1 MSSRTEH
8 STASER
14 TAPGFRRLV
23 IFWTAVVFATPVL
36 AQVPSLPP
44 PGQAAQVLQQA
55 VTANPSLS
63 NLITAKLQASG
74 MTPDQIR
81 ARLSAAG
88 YSPNL
93 LDSYM
98 PGAATGQNL
107 NPGAQELS
115 AIQALGLPPLV
126 ISAGT
131 LAVDT
136 GVIARAA
143 RMAAESLATGRY
155 VFGVDVFSRSQT
167 LFMPLLSGPV
177 PPDYQVGP
185 GDELVLILTGEV
197 ELSYDLPV
205 TREGF
210 IVVPQVGQIYVANQ
224 TLDQLRDL
232 LYAKLG
238 RVYSGVRRGAG
249 ARTQFT
255 LSVAN
260 VRANQIYVV
269 GEVNQPGAY
278 QISAL
283 GTVLS
288 ALYAAGGV
296 TDRANLRTIGVQR
309 AGKTV
314 ATFDLY
320 DYLLRGDSRNDIRL
334 QTGDVVFVGVHG
346 LRAQIT
352 GAVIRPAIY
361 EMKGSETLA
370 DLLKDAGGFKANAA
384 KRRLAV
390 YRILP
395 YPETPPGPLYRT
407 TIDVPLQAG
416 PDSVIGA
423 PALALEPGDSVVVD
437 SIGPLEHGLYVGI
450 AGMVR
455 KPGAYA
461 WHPGMTLRDLVL
473 LARGPMVGAD
483 LTQAEIARLPAQ
495 RTEGELATTLRVPL
509 DSSYLYERDSSGRYI
524 GAPGLAFPKPGAAE
538 VALEPYDNVLIFRQP
553 DFELQRTVTIVGEVK
568 FPGTYSLKSKTDHLA
583 DLVMR
588 AGGLTPQAY
597 AEGIR
602 FIRDASGV
610 GRINVD
616 LSQAL
621 RDTTS
626 GANLILQP
634 DDSIFIPEFE
644 PTVKILGAVNAPGSV
659 LWAQG
664 QSLSDYINA
673 AGGFSYTADEGR
685 VAVRYA
691 NGEVKTKHHFL
702 FFHSSPKPG
711 PGSEVTVPTKDLSHP
726 TDYVALFGSIAQVLA
741 SSLAIVLLATK
752 L

>member
-1 MSSRTEH
+1 MSPCT
-8 STASER
+8 ER
-14 TAPGFRRLV
+14 TAAGSRLLWLTCIGV
-23 IFWTAVVFATPVL
+23 LFATPLL

-55 VTANPSLS
+55 VSANPSLA
-63 NLITAKLQASG
+63 NLITAKLQSSG

-88 YSPNL
+88 YSPSL

-98 PGAATGQNL
+98 PGQPANQAL
-107 NPGAQELS
+107 NPGSQELG

-126 ISAGT
+126 VSAGT

-136 GVIARAA
+136 GIIARAA

-155 VFGVDVFSRSQT
+155 VFGVDVFSRTAT

-197 ELSYDLPV
+197 ELSYDMPV

-224 TLDQLRDL
+224 TLDQLRDV
-232 LYAKLG
+232 LYSRLG
-238 RVYSGVRRGAG
+238 KVYSGVRRGAG

-260 VRANQIYVV
+260 VRANQVYVV

-288 ALYAAGGV
+288 ALYVASGV
-296 TDRANLRTIGVQR
+296 TANANLRMINVQR
-309 AGKTV
+309 GGKTV

-320 DYLLRGDSRNDIRL
+320 DYLLKGDSRNDIRL

-346 LRAQIT
+346 TRAQVT
-352 GAVIRPAIY
+352 GGVIRPAIY
-361 EMKGSETLA
+361 ELKDGETLA

-384 KRRLAV
+384 RKRLAI

-395 YPETPPGPLYRT
+395 YPKTLPGPLYRT
-407 TIDVPLQAG
+407 TIDVPLQVGA
-416 PDSVIGA
+416 DSTMKV
-423 PALALEPGDSVVVD
+423 PALALATGDSVVVD
-437 SIGPLEHGLYVGI
+437 TIGSLEHSLFVGI

-473 LARGPMVGAD
+473 LARGPSVGAD
-483 LTQAEIARLPAQ
+483 LSEAEIARLPAQ
-495 RTEGELATTLRVPL
+495 RTQGELATTVRVPL
-509 DSSYLYERDSSGRYI
+509 DSTYLYERDSAGHYI
-524 GAPGLAFPKPGAAE
+524 GAPGLTFPKPGAAE
-538 VALEPYDNVLIFRQP
+538 VSLEPYDNVLIFRQP

-583 DLVMR
+583 ALVVR

-597 AEGIR
+597 PDGIR
-602 FIRDASGV
+602 FVRDANGV

-616 LSQAL
+616 LPDAL
-621 RDTTS
+621 RDTS
-626 GANLILQP
+626 SRANIILQP

-644 PTVKILGAVNAPGSV
+644 PTVKVNGAVNAPGSV

-664 QSLSDYINA
+664 QSLSDYISA

-685 VAVRYA
+685 VSVRYA
-691 NGEVKTKHHFL
+691 NGEVKTRHHFL
-702 FFHSSPKPG
+702 FFHSNPKPG
-711 PGSEVTVPTKDLSHP
+711 PGSEVTIPTKDLSHP
-726 TDYVALFGSIAQVLA
+726 TDYVALFGAIAQVLA

>member
-1 MSSRTEH
+1 MSCFRVQLTSSWLH
-8 STASER
+8 ALVAACALISTPLS
-14 TAPGFRRLV
+14 
-23 IFWTAVVFATPVL
+23 
-36 AQVPSLPP
+36 AQVPP
-44 PGQAAQVLQQA
+44 PGQAAQALQSA
-55 VTANPSLS
+55 VQANPSLA

-74 MTPDQIR
+74 MSPDQIR
-81 ARLSAAG
+81 ARLSASG

-98 PGAATGQNL
+98 PGQPASPGL
-107 NPGAQELS
+107 NPGPQELS

-143 RMAAESLATGRY
+143 RMAAESLAAGSY
-155 VFGVDVFSRSQT
+155 VFGVDVFTRTQT

-177 PPDYQVGP
+177 PAEYQVGP

-224 TLDQLRDL
+224 TLDQLRDV
-232 LYAKLG
+232 LYTRLG
-238 RVYSGVRRGAG
+238 KVYSGVRRGAG

-288 ALYAAGGV
+288 ALYAAGGI
-296 TDRANLRTIGVQR
+296 TSRANTRAITVQR
-309 AGKTV
+309 GGKTV
-314 ATFDLY
+314 AVFDLY

-334 QTGDVVFVGVHG
+334 QTGDVVFVGIHG

-361 EMKGSETLA
+361 ELKEGETLQ
-370 DLLKDAGGFKANAA
+370 DLLREAGGFKANAA
-384 KRRLAV
+384 RRRLSIF
-390 YRILP
+390 RILP
-395 YPETPPGPLYRT
+395 YPILPPGPLART
-407 TIDVPLQAG
+407 TIDVPLNPRGDTAAR
-416 PDSVIGA
+416 V
-423 PALALEPGDSVVVD
+423 PALAMAAGDSVVVD

-461 WHPGMTLRDLVL
+461 WSPGMTLRDLVL
-473 LARGPMVGAD
+473 LARGPAVGAD
-483 LTQAEIARLPAQ
+483 LNDAEIARLPASRSQ
-495 RTEGELATTLRVPL
+495 GELATTIRVPL
-509 DSSYLYERDSSGRYI
+509 DSSYLIERDSAGRYI
-524 GAPGLAFPKPGAAE
+524 GAPGISFPKGGAAE
-538 VALEPYDNVLIFRQP
+538 VPLEPYDNVLIFRQP
-553 DFELQRTVTIVGEVK
+553 DFELQRTVTILGEVR
-568 FPGTYSLKSKTDHLA
+568 FPGTYSLRSKVDRLA
-583 DLVMR
+583 ELLQR

-597 AEGIR
+597 PDGVHFLRTAN
-602 FIRDASGV
+602 GV
-610 GRINVD
+610 GRINID
-616 LSQAL
+616 LRDAL
-621 RDTTS
+621 RDS
-626 GANLILQP
+626 SSRANLILQP
-634 DDSIFIPEFE
+634 FDTVFIPEFE
-644 PTVKILGAVNAPGSV
+644 PTVRVVGAVNTPGSV
-659 LWAQG
+659 LWSPDL
-664 QSLSDYINA
+664 SLSDYIRA
-673 AGGFSYTADEGR
+673 SGGYSYTADEGR
-685 VAVRYA
+685 VSVRYA
-691 NGEVKTKHHFL
+691 NGDVKTRSHFL
-702 FFHSSPKPG
+702 FIHSNPTPG
-711 PGSEVTVPTKDLSHP
+711 PGAEITVPTRDLSHP
-726 TDYVALFGSIAQVLA
+726 TDVVALVGSIAQVLA
-741 SSLAIVLLATK
+741 STVAIIAIATK

>member
-1 MSSRTEH
+1 MRSYT
-8 STASER
+8 ER
-14 TAPGFRRLV
+14 TAPCSRRLWV
-23 IFWTAVVFATPVL
+23 VCTALFASAPL
-36 AQVPSLPP
+36 AAQIPPGLPA

-55 VTANPSLS
+55 VTANPSLA
-63 NLITAKLQASG
+63 NLITAKLQSSG

-81 ARLSAAG
+81 ARLAAAG

-98 PGAATGQNL
+98 PGQPANQAL
-107 NPGAQELS
+107 NPGSQELG

-136 GVIARAA
+136 GIIARAA
-143 RMAAESLATGRY
+143 RMAAESLATGNY
-155 VFGVDVFSRSQT
+155 VFGVDVFSRTAT

-197 ELSYDLPV
+197 ELSYDMPV

-224 TLDQLRDL
+224 TLDQLRDV
-232 LYAKLG
+232 LYSRLG

-296 TDRANLRTIGVQR
+296 TPRANVRTVGVQR

-346 LRAQIT
+346 LRAQMT
-352 GAVIRPAIY
+352 GSVIRPAIY
-361 EMKGSETLA
+361 EMKGNETLA
-370 DLLKDAGGFKANAA
+370 DLLRDAGGFKANAA
-384 KRRLAV
+384 RRRIAI

-395 YPETPPGPLYRT
+395 YPLTPPGPLYRT
-407 TIDVPLQAG
+407 TIDVPLQVGA
-416 PDSVIGA
+416 DSAVKV
-423 PALALEPGDSVVVD
+423 PALALAAGDSVVVD
-437 SIGPLEHGLYVGI
+437 SIGPLGKSLYVGI
-450 AGMVR
+450 VGMVR

-461 WHPGMTLRDLVL
+461 WHPGMTLRDLML
-473 LARGPMVGAD
+473 LARGPLIGAD
-483 LTQAEIARLPAQ
+483 LTEAEIARLPAQ
-495 RTEGELATTLRVPL
+495 RTQGELATTIRVPL
-509 DSSYLYERDSSGRYI
+509 DSSYLFERDSAGHYI
-524 GAPGLAFPKPGAAE
+524 GAPGLSFPKPGAAE
-538 VALEPYDNVLIFRQP
+538 VTLEPFDNVLVFRQP
-553 DFELQRTVTIVGEVK
+553 DFELQRTVTILGEVK
-568 FPGTYSLKSKTDHLA
+568 FPGTYSLKSKTDKLA
-583 DLVMR
+583 ELVGR
-588 AGGLTPQAY
+588 AGGLTAQAY
-597 AEGIR
+597 PDGIR
-602 FIRDASGV
+602 FFRDASAV
-610 GRINVD
+610 GRIDVD
-616 LSQAL
+616 LPEAL

-626 GANLILQP
+626 RANLILQP
-634 DDSIFIPEFE
+634 DDSVFIPEFE

-659 LWAQG
+659 LWAPG
-664 QSLSDYINA
+664 QSLSDYIGA
-673 AGGFSYTADEGR
+673 AGGFNYTADEGR
-685 VAVRYA
+685 VSVRFA
-691 NGEVKTKHHFL
+691 NGQVKTKHHFL
-702 FFHSSPKPG
+702 FIHSNPTPG
-711 PGSEVTVPTKDLSHP
+711 PGSEITVPSRDLSHP
-726 TDYVALFGSIAQVLA
+726 TDYVALFGAIAQVLA

>member
-1 MSSRTEH
+1 M
-8 STASER
+8 
-14 TAPGFRRLV
+14 
-23 IFWTAVVFATPVL
+23 
-36 AQVPSLPP
+36 
-44 PGQAAQVLQQA
+44 
-55 VTANPSLS
+55 TANPSLA
-63 NLITAKLQASG
+63 NLITAKLQSSG

-88 YSPNL
+88 YAPNL

-98 PGAATGQNL
+98 PGQPANQAL
-107 NPGAQELS
+107 NPGAQELG

-126 ISAGT
+126 VSAGT

-136 GVIARAA
+136 GIIARAA

-155 VFGVDVFSRSQT
+155 VFGVDVFSRTAT
-167 LFMPLLSGPV
+167 LFLPLLSGPV

-224 TLDQLRDL
+224 TLDQLRDI
-232 LYAKLG
+232 LYTRLG
-238 RVYSGVRRGAG
+238 KVYSGVRRGAG

-260 VRANQIYVV
+260 VRANQVYVV

-288 ALYAAGGV
+288 ALYVASGV
-296 TDRANLRTIGVQR
+296 TANANLRMINVQR
-309 AGKTV
+309 GGKTV

-320 DYLLRGDSRNDIRL
+320 DYLLKGDSRNDIRL

-346 LRAQIT
+346 TRAQIT
-352 GAVIRPAIY
+352 GGVIRPAIY
-361 EMKGSETLA
+361 ELKDGETLA
-370 DLLKDAGGFKANAA
+370 DLLKDAGGLKANAA
-384 KRRLAV
+384 RKRLAI

-395 YPETPPGPLYRT
+395 YPRSLPGPLYRT
-407 TIDVPLQAG
+407 TIDVPLLVGA
-416 PDSVIGA
+416 DSTMKV
-423 PALALEPGDSVVVD
+423 PALALATGDSVVVD
-437 SIGPLEHGLYVGI
+437 TIGSLEHSLFVGI

-455 KPGAYA
+455 KPGSYA

-473 LARGPMVGAD
+473 LARGPTVGAD
-483 LTQAEIARLPAQ
+483 LSEAEIARLPVQ
-495 RTEGELATTLRVPL
+495 RTQGELATTVRVPL
-509 DSSYLYERDSSGRYI
+509 DSTYLYERDSAGHYI

-538 VALEPYDNVLIFRQP
+538 VSLEPYDNVLIFRQP

-583 DLVMR
+583 DLVVR

-597 AEGIR
+597 PDGIR
-602 FIRDASGV
+602 FVRDANGV

-616 LSQAL
+616 LSDAL
-621 RDTTS
+621 RDTS
-626 GANLILQP
+626 SRANIILQP

-644 PTVKILGAVNAPGSV
+644 PTVKVNGAVNAPGSV

-664 QSLSDYINA
+664 QSLSDYISA

-685 VAVRYA
+685 VSVRYA
-691 NGEVKTKHHFL
+691 NGE
-702 FFHSSPKPG
+702 
-711 PGSEVTVPTKDLSHP
+711 
-726 TDYVALFGSIAQVLA
+726 
-741 SSLAIVLLATK
+741 
-752 L
+752 

>member
-1 MSSRTEH
+1 MSPCT
-8 STASER
+8 ER
-14 TAPGFRRLV
+14 TAPGSRLLWLTCIGV
-23 IFWTAVVFATPVL
+23 LFATPLL

-55 VTANPSLS
+55 VSANPSLA
-63 NLITAKLQASG
+63 NLITAKLQSSG

-88 YSPNL
+88 YSPSL

-98 PGAATGQNL
+98 PGQPANQAL
-107 NPGAQELS
+107 NPGSQELG

-126 ISAGT
+126 VSAGT

-136 GVIARAA
+136 GIIARAA

-155 VFGVDVFSRSQT
+155 VFGVDVFSRTAT

-197 ELSYDLPV
+197 ELSYDMPV

-224 TLDQLRDL
+224 TLDQLRDV
-232 LYAKLG
+232 LYSRLG
-238 RVYSGVRRGAG
+238 KVYSGVRRGAG

-260 VRANQIYVV
+260 VRANQVYVV

-288 ALYAAGGV
+288 ALYVASGV
-296 TDRANLRTIGVQR
+296 TANANLRMINVQR
-309 AGKTV
+309 GGKTV

-320 DYLLRGDSRNDIRL
+320 DYLLKGDSRNDIRL

-346 LRAQIT
+346 TRAQVT
-352 GAVIRPAIY
+352 GGVIRPAIY
-361 EMKGSETLA
+361 ELKDGETLA

-384 KRRLAV
+384 RKRLAI

-395 YPETPPGPLYRT
+395 YPKTLPGPLYRT
-407 TIDVPLQAG
+407 TIDVPLQVGA
-416 PDSVIGA
+416 DSTMKV
-423 PALALEPGDSVVVD
+423 PALALATGDSVVVD
-437 SIGPLEHGLYVGI
+437 TIGSLEHSLFVGI

-473 LARGPMVGAD
+473 LARGPSVGAD
-483 LTQAEIARLPAQ
+483 LSEAEIARLPAQ
-495 RTEGELATTLRVPL
+495 RTQGELATTVRVPL
-509 DSSYLYERDSSGRYI
+509 DSTYLYERDSAGHYI
-524 GAPGLAFPKPGAAE
+524 GAPGLTFPKPGAAE
-538 VALEPYDNVLIFRQP
+538 VSLEPYDNVLIFRQP

-583 DLVMR
+583 ALVVR

-597 AEGIR
+597 PDGIR
-602 FIRDASGV
+602 FVRDANGV

-616 LSQAL
+616 LPDAL
-621 RDTTS
+621 RDTS
-626 GANLILQP
+626 SRANIILQP

-644 PTVKILGAVNAPGSV
+644 PTVKVNGAVNAPGSV

-664 QSLSDYINA
+664 QSLSDYISA

-685 VAVRYA
+685 VSVRYA
-691 NGEVKTKHHFL
+691 NGEVKTRHHFL
-702 FFHSSPKPG
+702 FFHSNPKPG
-711 PGSEVTVPTKDLSHP
+711 PGSEVTIPTKDLSHP
-726 TDYVALFGSIAQVLA
+726 TDYVALFGAIAQVLA

>member
-1 MSSRTEH
+1 MSLSSEC
-8 STASER
+8 TALGS
-14 TAPGFRRLV
+14 RRLLVLCLGV
-23 IFWTAVVFATPVL
+23 IASTPL
-36 AQVPSLPP
+36 AGQVPTLPA

-74 MTPDQIR
+74 MTNDQIR
-81 ARLSAAG
+81 ARLAAAG

-98 PGAATGQNL
+98 PGAPTNQAL
-107 NPGAQELS
+107 NPGSQELG

-155 VFGVDVFSRSQT
+155 VFGVDVFSRTAT

-210 IVVPQVGQIYVANQ
+210 IVVPQVGQIFVVNQ
-224 TLDQLRDL
+224 TLDQLRDV
-232 LYAKLG
+232 LYTRLG
-238 RVYSGVRRGAG
+238 KVYSGVRRGAG

-283 GTVLS
+283 GTVLT

-296 TDRANLRTIGVQR
+296 TTNANLRTINVQR

-314 ATFDLY
+314 ASFDLY
-320 DYLLRGDSRNDIRL
+320 DYLLKGDSRNDIRL

-346 LRAQIT
+346 PRAQIT
-352 GAVIRPAIY
+352 GGVIRPAIY
-361 EMKGSETLA
+361 ELKGGETLA
-370 DLLKDAGGFKANAA
+370 DLLKDAGGFKSNAA
-384 KRRLAV
+384 RKRLAI

-395 YPETPPGPLYRT
+395 YPKTLPGPLYRT
-407 TIDVPLQAG
+407 TIDVPLVVG
-416 PDSVIGA
+416 PDSTVSA
-423 PALALEPGDSVVVD
+423 PALALATGDSVVVD
-437 SIGPLEHGLYVGI
+437 SISSLEHGLYVGI
-450 AGMVR
+450 AGMIR

-473 LARGPMVGAD
+473 LARGPTVGAD
-483 LTQAEIARLPAQ
+483 LTTAEIARLPAQ
-495 RTEGELATTLRVPL
+495 RTQGELATTVRVPL
-509 DSSYLYERDSSGRYI
+509 DSTYLFERDSAGHYI
-524 GAPGLAFPKPGAAE
+524 GAPGMAFPKPGAPE
-538 VALEPYDNVLIFRQP
+538 VPLEPYDNALIFRQP

-583 DLVMR
+583 DLVRR
-588 AGGLTPQAY
+588 AGGLTQQAY
-597 AEGIR
+597 PDGIR
-602 FIRDASGV
+602 FVRGANNV

-616 LSQAL
+616 LPSAL

-644 PTVKILGAVNAPGSV
+644 PTVKVNGAVNAPGSV

-664 QSLSDYINA
+664 QSLSDYISA

-685 VAVRYA
+685 VSVRYA
-691 NGEVKTKHHFL
+691 NGEVKTRHHFL
-702 FFHSSPKPG
+702 FFHSNPTPG
-711 PGSEVTVPTKDLSHP
+711 PGSEITIPTKDLSHP
-726 TDYVALFGSIAQVLA
+726 TDYVALFGAVAQVLA

>member
-1 MSSRTEH
+1 MSCFRVQLTSGWLH
-8 STASER
+8 ALVAAGALISTPLS
-14 TAPGFRRLV
+14 
-23 IFWTAVVFATPVL
+23 
-36 AQVPSLPP
+36 AQVPP
-44 PGQAAQVLQQA
+44 PGQAAQALQNA
-55 VTANPSLS
+55 VQANPSLA

-74 MTPDQIR
+74 MTADQVR

-98 PGAATGQNL
+98 PGAQVAGQNL
-107 NPGAQELS
+107 NPGSQELG
-115 AIQALGLPPLV
+115 AVQALGLPPLV

-155 VFGVDVFSRSQT
+155 VFGVDVFSRTQT

-224 TLDQLRDL
+224 TLDQLRDI
-232 LYAKLG
+232 LYTRLG
-238 RVYSGVRRGAG
+238 KVYSGVRRGAG

-260 VRANQIYVV
+260 VRANQVYVV

-288 ALYAAGGV
+288 ALYVASGV
-296 TDRANLRTIGVQR
+296 TANANLRMINVQR

-320 DYLLRGDSRNDIRL
+320 DYLLKGDSRNDIRL

-346 LRAQIT
+346 TRAQIT
-352 GAVIRPAIY
+352 GGVIRPAIY
-361 EMKGSETLA
+361 ELKDGETLA
-370 DLLKDAGGFKANAA
+370 DLLKDAGGLRANAA
-384 KRRLAV
+384 RRRLAI

-395 YPETPPGPLYRT
+395 YPKTLPGPLYRT
-407 TIDVPLQAG
+407 TIDVPLEVGA
-416 PDSVIGA
+416 DSTMKV
-423 PALALEPGDSVVVD
+423 PALALATGDSVVVD
-437 SIGPLEHGLYVGI
+437 TIGSLEHNLFVGI

-473 LARGPMVGAD
+473 LARGPSVGAD
-483 LTQAEIARLPAQ
+483 LSEAEIARFPAQ
-495 RTEGELATTLRVPL
+495 RTQGELATTVRVPL
-509 DSSYLYERDSSGRYI
+509 DSTYLYERDSVGHYI
-524 GAPGLAFPKPGAAE
+524 GAPGLSFPKPGAPE
-538 VALEPYDNVLIFRQP
+538 VPLEPYDNVLIFRQP

-568 FPGTYSLKSKTDHLA
+568 FPGTYSLKSKTDHLS
-583 DLVMR
+583 DLVIR

-597 AEGIR
+597 PDGIR
-602 FIRDASGV
+602 FVRDANSV

-616 LSQAL
+616 LPGAL
-621 RDTTS
+621 RDTS
-626 GANLILQP
+626 SRANLILQP
-634 DDSIFIPEFE
+634 DDSIYIPEFE
-644 PTVKILGAVNAPGSV
+644 PTVKVNGAVNAPGSV

-664 QSLSDYINA
+664 QSLSDYISA

-685 VAVRYA
+685 VSVRYA
-691 NGEVKTKHHFL
+691 NGEVKTRHHFL
-702 FFHSSPKPG
+702 FFHSNPKPG
-711 PGSEVTVPTKDLSHP
+711 PGSEVTIPTKDLSHP
-726 TDYVALFGSIAQVLA
+726 TDYVALFGAIAQVLA

>member
-1 MSSRTEH
+1 MRH
-8 STASER
+8 SEPKAR
-14 TAPGFRRLV
+14 VQRRRLL
-23 IFWTAVVFATPVL
+23 WLTGVVALLGNAPL
-36 AQVPSLPP
+36 AAQIPPNLPP
-44 PGQAAQVLQQA
+44 PGQAAQALQNA
-55 VTANPSLS
+55 VQANPSLA

-98 PGAATGQNL
+98 PGAQVAGQNL
-107 NPGAQELS
+107 NPGSQELG
-115 AIQALGLPPLV
+115 AVQALGLPPLV

-143 RMAAESLATGRY
+143 RLAAESLSTGNY
-155 VFGVDVFSRSQT
+155 VFGVDVFSRTQT

-224 TLDQLRDL
+224 TLDQLRDV
-232 LYAKLG
+232 LYTRLG
-238 RVYSGVRRGAG
+238 RVYSGVKRGAK
-249 ARTQFT
+249 ASTQFS

-296 TDRANLRTIGVQR
+296 TRNADLRSIKIQR
-309 AGKTV
+309 AGKPI
-314 ATFDLY
+314 AAFDLY
-320 DYLLRGDSRNDIRL
+320 DYLLQGDSRSDIRL
-334 QTGDVVFVGVHG
+334 QTGDVVFVGIHG
-346 LRAQIT
+346 TRAQIT
-352 GAVIRPAIY
+352 GAVKRPAIY
-361 EMKGSETLA
+361 ELTGNESLE
-370 DLLKDAGGFKANAA
+370 DLVRDAGGFQPNAA
-384 KRRLAV
+384 RRRISI

-395 YPETPPGPLYRT
+395 FPRTPPGPLNRT
-407 TIDVPLQAG
+407 TIDVALPLG
-416 PDSVIGA
+416 PDSTVEI
-423 PALALEPGDSVVVD
+423 PAIALIAGDSVVID
-437 SIGPLEHGLYVGI
+437 SVGSLEHSLYVGV

-461 WHPGMTLRDLVL
+461 WSPGMTLRDLIL
-473 LARGPMVGAD
+473 LARGPSVGAD
-483 LTQAEIARLPAQ
+483 LNEAEIARLPAN
-495 RTEGELATTLRVPL
+495 RTQGELATTLRVPL
-509 DSSYLYERDSSGRYI
+509 DSSYLLERDSTGHYV
-524 GAPGLAFPKPGAAE
+524 GAPGVPFPAPGRPE
-538 VALEPYDNVLIFRQP
+538 VILSPYDNVLIFRQP
-553 DFELQRTVTIVGEVK
+553 DFELQRTVTIAGEVR
-568 FPGTYSLKSKTDHLA
+568 FPGTYSLRSKTERLA
-583 DLVMR
+583 DLVQR
-588 AGGLTPQAY
+588 AGGLTSQAY

-602 FIRDASGV
+602 FLRATNSV
-610 GRINVD
+610 GRINVN
-616 LSQAL
+616 LPTAL

-626 GANLILQP
+626 RANLILQP
-634 DDSIFIPEFE
+634 YDSVFIPEFE
-644 PTVKILGAVNAPGSV
+644 PTVKVAGAVNAPGSV
-659 LWAQG
+659 LWAPG
-664 QSLSDYINA
+664 QSLSDYISA
-673 AGGFSYTADEGR
+673 AGGYSYAADGGK
-685 VAVRYA
+685 VSVRYA
-691 NGEVKTKHHFL
+691 NGEVKTASHFL
-702 FFHSSPKPG
+702 FFHSLPTPG
-711 PGSEVTVPTKDLSHP
+711 PGSEITVPNRDLSHP

-741 SSLAIVLLATK
+741 STIAIVALATK

>member
-1 MSSRTEH
+1 MRSS
-8 STASER
+8 AER
-14 TAPGFRRLV
+14 AVRGFGM
-23 IFWTAVVFATPVL
+23 AVVVAAATLMNPTVAAGQL
-36 AQVPSLPP
+36 PSSLPP

-55 VTANPSLS
+55 VQSNPSIA

-81 ARLSAAG
+81 ARLAAAG

-98 PGAATGQNL
+98 PGAQTAGQTL
-107 NPGAQELS
+107 NPGSQELS

-143 RMAAESLATGRY
+143 RMAAESLALGNY
-155 VFGVDVFSRSQT
+155 VFGVDVFGRSQT
-167 LFMPLLSGPV
+167 LFLPLLSGPV

-210 IVVPQVGQIYVANQ
+210 IVIPQVGQIYVANQ
-224 TLDQLRDL
+224 TLDQLRDV
-232 LYAKLG
+232 LYTRLG
-238 RVYSGVRRGAG
+238 KVYSGVKRGAG

-260 VRANQIYVV
+260 VRANQVYVV

-296 TDRANLRTIGVQR
+296 TDRANLRTISVR
-309 AGKTV
+309 REGKTA

-334 QTGDVVFVGVHG
+334 QTGDVVFVGIHG
-346 LRAQIT
+346 VRAQIT
-352 GAVIRPAIY
+352 GRVVRPAIY
-361 EMKGSETLA
+361 ELKGAETLA
-370 DLLKDAGGFKANAA
+370 DLLRDAGGFTANAA
-384 KRRLAV
+384 RRRLAI

-395 YPETPPGPLYRT
+395 YPMTPPGPLYRT
-407 TIDVPLQAG
+407 TIDVPLEVE
-416 PDSVIGA
+416 PDSTVRV
-423 PALALEPGDSVVVD
+423 PALALAAGDSVVVD
-437 SIGPLEHGLYVGI
+437 SIGPLAHTLFVGI

-473 LARGPMVGAD
+473 LARGPAVGAD
-483 LTQAEIARLPAQ
+483 LNQAEIARLPAQ
-495 RTEGELATTLRVPL
+495 RTQGELATTIRVPL
-509 DSSYLYERDSSGRYI
+509 DSSYLYERDSAGQYI
-524 GAPGLAFPKPGAAE
+524 GAAGLSFPHPGSPE
-538 VALEPYDNVLIFRQP
+538 VPLQPYDNVLIFRQP
-553 DFELQRTVTIVGEVK
+553 DFELQRTVTILGEVT
-568 FPGTYSLKSKTDHLA
+568 FPGTYSLKSKTDRLA
-583 DLVMR
+583 DLIAR
-588 AGGLTPQAY
+588 AGGLTQQAY
-597 AEGIR
+597 PNGIR
-602 FIRDASGV
+602 FFRAASGV

-616 LSQAL
+616 LPEAL
-621 RDTTS
+621 RDTAS
-626 GANLILQP
+626 RANLILQP
-634 DDSIFIPEFE
+634 DDSIYVPEFE
-644 PTVKILGAVNAPGSV
+644 PTVKVLGAVNAPGSI
-659 LWAQG
+659 LWSQG
-664 QSLSDYINA
+664 QDLSDYISA
-673 AGGFSYTADEGR
+673 AGGFSYAADEGR
-685 VAVRYA
+685 VSVRYA

-702 FFHSSPKPG
+702 FFHSSPTPG
-711 PGSEVTVPTKDLSHP
+711 PGSEIVVPSRDLSHP
-726 TDYVALFGSIAQVLA
+726 TDYVALAGAIAQILA
-741 SSLAIVLLATK
+741 GTIAIIALATK

>member
-1 MSSRTEH
+1 MSSCADR
-8 STASER
+8 AV
-14 TAPGFRRLV
+14 RRLRAA
-23 IFWTAVVFATPVL
+23 AVVVAATLMAATVAAGQLPT
-36 AQVPSLPP
+36 SLPP

-55 VTANPSLS
+55 VQSNPSIA

-93 LDSYM
+93 LDAYM
-98 PGAATGQNL
+98 PGATSSTTAPT
-107 NPGAQELS
+107 PGTNELS

-143 RMAAESLATGRY
+143 KLSAESLSAGSY
-155 VFGVDVFSRSQT
+155 VFGVDVFGRAQS
-167 LFMPLLSGPV
+167 LFLPLLSGPV

-210 IVVPQVGQIYVANQ
+210 VVIPQVGEIYVANQ
-224 TLDQLRDL
+224 TLDQLRDV
-232 LYAKLG
+232 LYTRLG
-238 RVYSGVRRGAG
+238 RVYSGVRRGAN

-260 VRANQIYVV
+260 VRANQVYVV

-296 TDRANLRTIGVQR
+296 TTNANLRDIKVQR
-309 AGKTV
+309 AGKTA

-320 DYLLRGDSRNDIRL
+320 DYLLKGDSRNDIRL

-346 LRAQIT
+346 ARAQIT
-352 GAVIRPAIY
+352 GSVIRPAIY
-361 EMKGSETLA
+361 ELKGSETLA
-370 DLLKDAGGFKANAA
+370 DLVRDAGGFKADAA
-384 KRRLAV
+384 RKRLAI

-395 YPETPPGPLYRT
+395 YPATLPGPLYRT
-407 TIDVPLQAG
+407 TIDVPLQVR
-416 PDSVIGA
+416 PDTTVQV
-423 PALALEPGDSVVVD
+423 PALSLSPGDSVVVD
-437 SIGPLEHGLYVGI
+437 SIGSLEHNLYVGI

-483 LTQAEIARLPAQ
+483 LTQAEIARLPAT
-495 RTEGELATTLRVPL
+495 RTQGELATTIRVAL
-509 DSSYLYERDSSGRYI
+509 DSSYLYERDSAGRYI
-524 GAPGLAFPKPGAAE
+524 GAAGLPFPKPGAPE
-538 VALEPYDNVLIFRQP
+538 VTLEPFDNVLVFRQP
-553 DFELQRTVTIVGEVK
+553 DFELQRTVTVLGEVK
-568 FPGTYSLKSKTDHLA
+568 FPGTYSLKSKTDKLA
-583 DLVMR
+583 DLVRR

-597 AEGIR
+597 ADGIR
-602 FIRDASGV
+602 FFRDAYAV

-616 LSQAL
+616 LRQAM
-621 RDTTS
+621 RDTS
-626 GANLILQP
+626 SDANVILQP
-634 DDSIFIPEFE
+634 DDSIFVPEFE
-644 PTVKILGAVNAPGSV
+644 PTVKVIGAVNAPGSV
-659 LWAQG
+659 LWTPS
-664 QSLSDYINA
+664 QSLSDYIGA

-685 VAVRYA
+685 VSVRFA
-691 NGEVKTKHHFL
+691 NGEVRTRSHFL
-702 FFHSSPKPG
+702 FFHRNPTPG
-711 PGSEVTVPTKDLSHP
+711 PGSEITVPTKDLSHP
-726 TDYVALFGSIAQVLA
+726 TDYVALFGAVAQILA
-741 SSLAIVLLATK
+741 STIAIIALATK